1 MARTIK
7 QRIRLYGIDVVP
19 PGHRFVII
27 TNRSPSGRW
36 ESDDVFIV
44 TELDAIRLKMLHGK
58 DFYDATDL
66 ANGN

>member
-1 MARTIK
+1 MSRTIK
-7 QRIRLYGIDVVP
+7 QKQKMAGIDVVP
-19 PGHRFVII
+19 SGHRFVII

-36 ESDDVFIV
+36 ENDDVLIV

-66 ANGN
+66 ANGS